1 MAASGGQV
9 RTPGV
14 QCSAGAS
21 AAAGPGRAG
30 QAGSGADD
38 EAGRKPMVR
47 GERVGAI
54 VAAGGSGQ
62 RAGLA
67 KQWLALGGETVV
79 RRSARLLAG
88 CDLVDDLV
96 VVVPPGEEARGAAEV
111 AGLGKGARVVAGG
124 AQRADSVRNGL
135 AALAGCGVVL
145 VHDAARPF
153 ATPDLVRR
161 VAEAAAAAG
170 AALAAVQV
178 SDTVKR
184 ADGPGP
190 SAAQAASE
198 AGPRVAETLD
208 RRTLWLAQ
216 TPQGFRRD
224 LLLRGYAEAG
234 EAASAATDEC
244 ALVERLGAPVTLVPG
259 EPGNFKIT
267 TPDDVARARALTE
280 APMATGVAYDCHR
293 FEAGRRLVLGGVEF
307 EGDGLLGHSDADVC
321 AHAIGDAIL
330 GAAGLGDLGRH
341 FPDTDPRWKGVSS
354 LVLLREIAARA
365 AEAGW
370 RVGNADVTL
379 AARRPKIA
387 PRAAEMRERL
397 AAALGVSAAQI
408 NVKATTGEGMGFVG
422 RGEGIA
428 AHAVALL
435 VRRTA

>member
-1 MAASGGQV
+1 MIL
-9 RTPGV
+9 
-14 QCSAGAS
+14 
-21 AAAGPGRAG
+21 
-30 QAGSGADD
+30 
-38 EAGRKPMVR
+38 

-54 VAAGGSGQ
+54 VAAGGTGQ

-67 KQWLALGGETVV
+67 KQWLELGGETVL
-79 RRSARLLAG
+79 RRSARLLAD
-88 CDLVDDLV
+88 CPLVDELVLV
-96 VVVPPGEEARGAAEV
+96 VPAGDEPRAAEALV
-111 AGLGKGARVVAGG
+111 GLGKPGRVVAGG
-124 AQRADSVRNGL
+124 PARADSVRHGL
-135 AALAGCGVVL
+135 EALSGCGVVL

-153 ATPDLVRR
+153 ASPDLVRR
-161 VAEAAAAAG
+161 VAEAAAADG

-178 SDTVKR
+178 IDTVKR
-184 ADGPGP
+184 AGPGQP
-190 SAAQAASE
+190 
-198 AGPRVAETLD
+198 PRVAATLD
-208 RRTLWLAQ
+208 RRELWLAQ

-224 LLLRGYAEAG
+224 LLLRAYQAAGDEA
-234 EAASAATDEC
+234 SSATDEC

-267 TPDDVARARALTE
+267 SPEDVARARALTE
-280 APMATGVAYDCHR
+280 APVASGVAYDCHR
-293 FEAGRRLVLGGVEF
+293 FEPGRQLVLGGVEF

-354 LVLLREIAARA
+354 LRLLREIAAKA

-387 PRAAEMRERL
+387 PRAAEMRSRL
-397 AAALGVSAAQI
+397 AEALGVSPSQV

-435 VRRTA
+435 FRSGR